1 MAAHGVEVLDQYLP
15 AGVMAPPHG
24 CCYRCHTDR
33 RDLPGGGREKVLDLG
48 VWIEV
53 EGKLL
58 ICQTCGDEI
67 ATALG
72 YVPPAKADELR
83 RSNRELGMA
92 NARLTKQLAA
102 TVEALAALKP

>member
-1 MAAHGVEVLDQYLP
+1 MASHNVEVLDNFLP
-15 AGVMAPPHG
+15 HGVMAAPIG

-33 RDLPGGGREKVLDLG
+33 RVISPEGAKEKVLDLG
-48 VWIEV
+48 VWIEM

-67 ATALG
+67 ARALG
-72 YVPPAKADELR
+72 YVAPAKADELR

-102 TVEALAALKP
+102 TVDALAALK